1 MATVDILGVP
11 HAYDLTAPKAP
22 SSPVL
27 VFIHGWL
34 LSRRYWRPLMD
45 KLASDYQC
53 LAYDLRGFGDSQANT
68 SYGYKSSGISLLTL
82 GSDWAEDSFSTSNI
96 MADSP
101 QQITCASNL
110 SRYTP
115 SAYAE
120 DLERLLQA
128 MKIDRAWLIGHS
140 LGGTI
145 ALWGAAQMPERVR
158 GVICLNAG
166 GGIYLKE
173 AFERFRGAG
182 AQLVKMR
189 YPWLGCLPGIDL
201 LLARMNVAHPL
212 ARHWGRQ
219 RLWDFLA
226 AEPEAALGALLDS
239 TTEEEVNFLPRLVAK
254 LQQPAYFIAGEQDR
268 VMEPKY
274 VRYLGSFHR
283 LFQAGEDNAIEIPN
297 CGHLAMLEQT
307 DLLAAH
313 IRDILAGSGE

>member
-53 LAYDLRGFGDSQANT
+53 LAYDLRGFGDSQPR
-68 SYGYKSSGISLLTL
+68 SRDKSSGLGRLTL
-82 GSDWAEDSFSTSNI
+82 GSRGTEDRFS
-96 MADSP
+96 
-101 QQITCASNL
+101 ASNMVAVGSPKITY

-173 AFERFRGAG
+173 AFERFRVAG
-182 AQLVKMR
+182 VQLVKMR
-189 YPWLGCLPGIDL
+189 SPWLGCVPGIDL
-201 LLARMNVAHPL
+201 FLARMNVAHPL

-239 TTEEEVNFLPRLVAK
+239 TTEEEVNCLPRLVAK
-254 LQQPAYFIAGEQDR
+254 LPQLAYFIAGEQDR

-283 LFQAGEDNAIEIPN
+283 LFQAGKDNAIAIPD
-297 CGHLAMLEQT
+297 CGHLAMLEQP

>member
-53 LAYDLRGFGDSQANT
+53 LTYDLRGFGDSQLCS
-68 SYGYKSSGISLLTL
+68 SYQSSGLGRLAL
-82 GSDWAEDSFSTSNI
+82 GSRGTEDRFSASNI

-101 QQITCASNL
+101 PQITCASNL

-158 GVICLNAG
+158 GV
-166 GGIYLKE
+166 K
-173 AFERFRGAG
+173 R
-182 AQLVKMR
+182 
-189 YPWLGCLPGIDL
+189 
-201 LLARMNVAHPL
+201 
-212 ARHWGRQ
+212 
-219 RLWDFLA
+219 
-226 AEPEAALGALLDS
+226 
-239 TTEEEVNFLPRLVAK
+239 
-254 LQQPAYFIAGEQDR
+254 
-268 VMEPKY
+268 
-274 VRYLGSFHR
+274 
-283 LFQAGEDNAIEIPN
+283 
-297 CGHLAMLEQT
+297 
-307 DLLAAH
+307 
-313 IRDILAGSGE
+313 